1 MFYFT
6 SPIMSAG
13 RSRNENQFGNR
24 FVFPGCW
31 VRFSA
36 TTTTAQQLL
45 VNPIMPRRYEE
56 DDERSR
62 RKEPNSI
69 LFRISR
75 LSSRCEREFQMREEG
90 KLKTG
95 FQLNT
100 QCNGFKADVGEGK
113 SEHKRGKGF
122 VVC

>member
-45 VNPIMPRRYEE
+45 VNPKILPRRYEE

-62 RKEPNSI
+62 RKSQTRFYFAFHDCQVDASENFRCARRENS
-69 LFRISR
+69 
-75 LSSRCEREFQMREEG
+75 
-90 KLKTG
+90 KLA
-95 FQLNT
+95 FN
-100 QCNGFKADVGEGK
+100 
-113 SEHKRGKGF
+113 
-122 VVC
+122 